1 MNLMQNK
8 KMWFSDAIFVDHV
21 LELRKSNQRGEG
33 LNKDWDPGS
42 MGNIAEGMKQGVSTV
57 TDALQ
62 NPHLAAPAAALAA
75 TGAFQA
81 GKQLYAGAKKVA
93 GAARRGATKLI
104 DRGTEELRPDEKRVA
119 PPGYAPVDEKFR
131 VEGRKKVVGGAS
143 PKKIV
148 PVDTKAASMS
158 GNEASSI
165 KKSFFSFAVYPEE
178 VGRQDNY
185 SLRKSEMTQEPEYV
199 ETFVPQPLAKPKF
212 FESTIL
218 PHEAGH
224 ADHYLRKGIVPLGRF
239 GFRKA
244 KEGWEAGPPVDPDA
258 GALDAQRMAEGPPP
272 EKRPSIVQSGSA
284 PFVPKPRDV
293 RESDAAR
300 GSAIQAGTYGPDG
313 DTSGSR
319 PAFVPNRRPAPAAD
333 GEDPRAKAAE
343 HFDSL
348 LDHAQ
353 VQNDPSSSPRERNAS
368 AARIGDAVFKM
379 KKLLP
384 HMTKQH
390 IASLITALKSGD
402 MGALDDIKMNLGLTD
417 HRDDPDQGA
426 YYPDKTSQ

>member
-1 MNLMQNK
+1 MNVMQNK

-42 MGNIAEGMKQGVSTV
+42 MGNIAEGMRQGASTV

-81 GKQLYAGAKKVA
+81 GKQLYQGAKNVA
-93 GAARRGATKLI
+93 GKVRDAIKPK
-104 DRGTEELRPDEKRVA
+104 ELGEDEKNLT
-119 PPGYAPVDEKFR
+119 PPGYAPRDRSSKVIKERPDGSEKDPPWR
-131 VEGRKKVVGGAS
+131 RRATRKVT
-143 PKKIV
+143 V
-148 PVDTKAASMS
+148 PVDTKPDTMAASFAGM
-158 GNEASSI
+158 GGVR
-165 KKSFFSFAVYPEE
+165 KSFFTSAVYPEE

-199 ETFVPQPLAKPKF
+199 EAPKRPVLAKPTF
-212 FESTIL
+212 FETAVW

-224 ADHYLRKGIVPLGRF
+224 ADHYLRKGIVPLDRF

-244 KEGWEAGPPVDPDA
+244 KEGWEAGPPVDPEA
-258 GALDAQRMAEGPPP
+258 EALNAHRMGTGEDPGT
-272 EKRPSIVQSGSA
+272 A
-284 PFVPKPRDV
+284 PFVP
-293 RESDAAR
+293 
-300 GSAIQAGTYGPDG
+300 T
-313 DTSGSR
+313 
-319 PAFVPNRRPAPAAD
+319 PAAD
-333 GEDPRAKAAE
+333 GKDPRAKAAAKAAE

-348 LDHAQ
+348 LDHAT
-353 VQNDPSSSPRERNAS
+353 VQNHPDSSPRERH
-368 AARIGDAVFKM
+368 AAAERIGDSVFKM

-384 HMTKQH
+384 HMNKKH
-390 IASLITALKSGD
+390 IASLITALKNGD
-402 MGALDDIKMNLGLTD
+402 MGALDDIRMNLGLTD